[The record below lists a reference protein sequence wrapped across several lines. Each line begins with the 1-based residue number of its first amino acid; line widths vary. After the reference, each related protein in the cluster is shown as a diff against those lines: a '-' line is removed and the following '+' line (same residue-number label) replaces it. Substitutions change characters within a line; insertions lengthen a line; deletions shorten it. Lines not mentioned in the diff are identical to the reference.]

1 MRRRN
6 MTRYERERRNERRII
21 LTVLLALIIA
31 IALSSITVAE
41 STDMTPADVFIS
53 SMTTPEPPESWG

>member
-1 MRRRN
+1 MKRN
-6 MTRYERERRNERRII
+6 MTRYEREHRNERRII

-41 STDMTPADVFIS
+41 STNMTPADVFIS
-53 SMTTPEPPESWG
+53 SMTTPEPPESWE